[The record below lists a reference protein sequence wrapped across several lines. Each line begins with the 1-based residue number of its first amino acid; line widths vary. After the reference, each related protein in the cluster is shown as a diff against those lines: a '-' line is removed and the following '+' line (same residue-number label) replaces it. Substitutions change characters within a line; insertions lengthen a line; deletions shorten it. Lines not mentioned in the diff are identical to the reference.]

1 MSQSTIQKS
10 AAEENAAVQ
19 TEAAV
24 NKGQADVLDQLLK
37 PEVQEALTVLV
48 DNLPKL
54 SEMVTVLTK
63 TYDVAQSLLTDD
75 VLKEDL
81 LGGVKEFIEPV
92 EGTVKG
98 LAATAIEAT
107 IVQKQMLLIQ
117 SVYSVYYACLK
128 IHKLKTIPLCTSVF
142 RHYKRKTK
150 IIFIKKCGRRID
162 YVKTYFN
169 FRRRLRWFINCNDS
183 SPTPKCG

>member
-1 MSQSTIQKS
+1 
-10 AAEENAAVQ
+10 
-19 TEAAV
+19 
-24 NKGQADVLDQLLK
+24 VLDQLLK

-98 LAATAIEAT
+98 LAATAIEANDRAEANASNS
-107 IVQKQMLLIQ
+107 IGLFGLLRMLKDPQAQKL
-117 SVYSVYYACLK
+117 
-128 IHKLKTIPLCTSVF
+128 F
-142 RHYKRKTK
+142 RFAQAYLDITNEKQK
-150 IIFIKKCGRRID
+150 
-162 YVKTYFN
+162 
-169 FRRRLRWFINCNDS
+169 
-183 SPTPKCG
+183 

>member
-98 LAATAIEAT
+98 LAATAIEANDRAEANASNS
-107 IVQKQMLLIQ
+107 IGLFGLLRILKDPQAQKL
-117 SVYSVYYACLK
+117 
-128 IHKLKTIPLCTSVF
+128 F
-142 RHYKRKTK
+142 RFAQAYLDITNEKQK
-150 IIFIKKCGRRID
+150 
-162 YVKTYFN
+162 
-169 FRRRLRWFINCNDS
+169 
-183 SPTPKCG
+183 

>member
-107 IVQKQMLLIQ
+107 DRAEANASNSIGLFGLLRMLKDPQAQKL
-117 SVYSVYYACLK
+117 
-128 IHKLKTIPLCTSVF
+128 F
-142 RHYKRKTK
+142 RFAQAYLDITNEKQK
-150 IIFIKKCGRRID
+150 
-162 YVKTYFN
+162 
-169 FRRRLRWFINCNDS
+169 
-183 SPTPKCG
+183 

>member
-98 LAATAIEAT
+98 LAATAIEASDRAEANASNS
-107 IVQKQMLLIQ
+107 IGLFGLLRMLKDPQAQKL
-117 SVYSVYYACLK
+117 
-128 IHKLKTIPLCTSVF
+128 F
-142 RHYKRKTK
+142 RFAQAYLDITNEKQK
-150 IIFIKKCGRRID
+150 
-162 YVKTYFN
+162 
-169 FRRRLRWFINCNDS
+169 
-183 SPTPKCG
+183 